1 MMTAV
6 ELSNETLGELLSIE
20 RTLWGNN
27 PRVYHETY
35 EPNAILI
42 FPGIG
47 RIDRENAVAA
57 IQKENADGRAW
68 ADVKLADA
76 LGRWLTPDVVA
87 LVTYDATAR
96 WNDEAVASR
105 AHCATVYVRH
115 GDTWR
120 VAFHQQTAK

>member
-1 MMTAV
+1 MDAV
-6 ELSNETLGELLSIE
+6 GKH
-20 RTLWGNN
+20 

-96 WNDEAVASR
+96 WHDEAVASH
-105 AHCATVYVRH
+105 AHSAIVYVRH

-120 VAFHQQTAK
+120 VAFHQQTAE